1 MAREGTV
8 LVTGGAGVVGAPLLA
23 RLAEDST
30 VCLTHESRPD
40 CAARTVTGDLLKPR
54 LGLAP
59 GEYGAL
65 AREVEVVAHLAAAT
79 RFDTSRAEY
88 FALNLE
94 GTRRVLEFVADA
106 NARLLHVSTA
116 FVDAERRPP
125 SGFLDPGGY
134 VESKLEAEEAVRASG
149 LDWHVVRPSVVVG
162 GSPGATTPRR
172 QGFHFFIEALVN
184 EHMPFVPADEGTRL
198 DFVAAELVAE
208 VLEMMIVAPPPGEV
222 SFVTAGQ
229 DAWTVGEAIEVAM
242 ATFAE
247 QGRQVAAPRLVP
259 REMIERLLKPAF
271 YDDMPRRYVR
281 RFEQMDSIG
290 TVLLT
295 PHPFASTL
303 DSLAKH
309 YGRPLEL
316 ASEETFRVAVRELLA
331 RMPQSVA

>member
-1 MAREGTV
+1 MARQGTV
-8 LVTGGAGVVGAPLLA
+8 LVTGGTGVLGAPLVA
-23 RLAEDST
+23 RLAGDST

-40 CAARTVTGDLLKPR
+40 CAARTVTGDLLEPR

-65 AREVEVVAHLAAAT
+65 AREVEVVAHLAALT

-134 VESKLEAEEAVRASG
+134 VESKLQSEEAVRTSG

-162 GSPGATTPRR
+162 SPGDAAPRR
-172 QGFHFFIEALVN
+172 QGFHFFVEALIN
-184 EHMPFVPADEGTRL
+184 EQMPFLPTDEGTRM

-208 VLEMMIVAPPPGEV
+208 VLELMIAAPPPGEV

-229 DAWTVGEAIEVAM
+229 DAWTVAEAVEVAM

-247 QGRQVAAPRLVP
+247 AGRRVAAPRLVP

-295 PHPFASTL
+295 PRPFASTL

-316 ASEETFRVAVRELLA
+316 DLEETFRVAVRELLA